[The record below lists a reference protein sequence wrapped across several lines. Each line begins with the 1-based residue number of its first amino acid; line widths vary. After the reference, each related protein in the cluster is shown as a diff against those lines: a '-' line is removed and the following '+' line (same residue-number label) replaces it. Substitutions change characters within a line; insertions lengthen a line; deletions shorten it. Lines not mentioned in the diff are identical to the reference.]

1 MNGWLLAATAG
12 LVCGVGPAL
21 WGAASGPVRRRVV
34 AQNVATLLVCL
45 VLMLLAQGFDRPSAY
60 LDAALLLALLGPAGT
75 LIYARLF
82 AEELAADPPRG
93 RATDVAGVAAAV
105 AVAVALCAVTT
116 PGRAT
121 VKTVL
126 IGVLLVAG
134 NQVSSK
140 ALRARPLPGAPQ
152 APDTRETVGHD

>member
-1 MNGWLLAATAG
+1 LNGWLLSAVVLLG
-12 LVCGVGPAL
+12 LGGGPAL
-21 WGAASGPVRRRVV
+21 WGAATGPVRRRVV

-45 VLMLLAQGFDRPSAY
+45 VLMLLAQGYDRPSAY

-75 LIYARLF
+75 LVYARLF

-93 RATDVAGVAAAV
+93 HLTDVV
-105 AVAVALCAVTT
+105 AVLASVAVVVALCAVTP

-121 VKTVL
+121 VKIVL

-134 NQVSSK
+134 NQVSSR
-140 ALRARPLPGAPQ
+140 ALRPGSGAPR
-152 APDTRETVGHD
+152 ARGAGEGARHE